1 MRRKYREC
9 DLMVKFC
16 CNPLVE
22 DPDSSLITGAVVVV
36 SLSLSLEV
44 DEEDINP
51 DILLES
57 LLIMIH

>member
-1 MRRKYREC
+1 
-9 DLMVKFC
+9 MVKFC

-22 DPDSSLITGAVVVV
+22 DPDSSLITGAVVVVVV